1 MLLPEVNS
9 LNLKMRGSLFSI
21 AKMEQIFS
29 ISFAALIFWF
39 FFIKK
44 KEPRGA
50 IK

>member
-1 MLLPEVNS
+1 V
-9 LNLKMRGSLFSI
+9 
-21 AKMEQIFS
+21 EQIFS

-50 IK
+50 IKKFGQQ